1 MYIGESLGHQR
12 YADNDLGAGADTGEE
27 TADDE
32 NHRPL
37 GEALQRSEYRHHH
50 DAKGQRADS
59 ADIVADNTETETSQG
74 PAEQA
79 GHAQQPAD
87 AADLTERGVAE

>member
-1 MYIGESLGHQR
+1 MYIGERLGHQR

-27 TADDE
+27 PADAE
-32 NHRPL
+32 NYRPL
-37 GEALQRSEYRHHH
+37 REALQRSEHGHHH
-50 DAKGQRADS
+50 DAEGQRADS
-59 ADIVADNTETETSQG
+59 ADIVADDTETKTSQG

-79 GHAQQPAD
+79 GHAPQPTD